1 MELVDIGPLKAR
13 GVLVLH
19 GSPMPAESV
28 LPLATALAG
37 QHRVLVPDLPG
48 YGETE
53 PVADIFA
60 DTEAALQTLLAD
72 HGIVSIDLVGVSLGA
87 YRALRL
93 AAGGTLRVRRV
104 AVLGGFASLT
114 DAERQSFRDLAAKIR
129 DRRDVCEEF
138 LNRTMPAR
146 DGRLEIVSRCREWV
160 HAAQKRPGWP
170 MELDAAAASP
180 DLRPALRDL
189 RIPIL
194 AMHGSDDGLVAPTHA
209 AELGRAALDAAVE
222 MLPCGH
228 LVLDEQPERVISK
241 VRKFLS

>member
-1 MELVDIGPLKAR
+1 MDLVDIGPLKAR

-48 YGETE
+48 YGETA
-53 PVADIFA
+53 PVADTFA
-60 DTEAALQTLLAD
+60 DTEAALQTLLTD
-72 HGIVSIDLVGVSLGA
+72 HGIVSVDLIGVSLGA
-87 YRALRL
+87 YRALRF
-93 AAGGTLRVRRV
+93 AAGGTVRVRRV
-104 AVLGGFASLT
+104 AVLGGFACLS
-114 DAERQSFRDLAAKIR
+114 DAERQRFRELAAKIR
-129 DRRDVCEEF
+129 DRKDVCEEF
-138 LNRTMPAR
+138 LDRTLPSR
-146 DGRLEIVSRCREWV
+146 EGRLDVAMRCRDWV

-170 MELDAAAASP
+170 LELDAVAASP

-194 AMHGSDDGLVAPTHA
+194 AMHGSDDGLVAPVHA

-222 MLPCGH
+222 LLPCGH
-228 LVLDEQPERVISK
+228 LVLDEQPDRVISK